1 MLSCLFLSSLLSVAP
16 FAGAWI
22 EILLNTKTRP
32 HLSVA
37 PFAGAWIEISDK
49 AKKWFLVAVAPFA
62 GAWIEMYCHQKYIL
76 RSRSLPSRERGL
88 KSCNRRLMDHQIRSL
103 PSRERGLKLLYP
115 ARCSHLSAVAPFAG
129 AWIEITLPIVAI

>member
-1 MLSCLFLSSLLSVAP
+1 MKYYHVCLPPLSLVAPFAGAWIEIVIGWECGVPVAVAP

-88 KSCNRRLMDHQIRSL
+88 KSADGV
-103 PSRERGLKLLYP
+103 P
-115 ARCSHLSAVAPFAG
+115 
-129 AWIEITLPIVAI
+129 